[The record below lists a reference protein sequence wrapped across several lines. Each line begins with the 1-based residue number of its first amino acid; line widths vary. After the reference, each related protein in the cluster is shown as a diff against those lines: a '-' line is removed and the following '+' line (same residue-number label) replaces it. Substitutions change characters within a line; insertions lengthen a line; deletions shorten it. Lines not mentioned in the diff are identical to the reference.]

1 MLKDI
6 DFRGSSLDDLRSFPS
21 GAMRDAG
28 YQLDRVQHGEDPSDF
43 KPMRGIGS
51 GVYEIRVWDDAGT
64 YRVIYVAKFVDTV
77 HVLHCFQKK
86 TEKTSQKDIDLA
98 RSRFKELLQEIR
110 P

>member
-1 MLKDI
+1 
-6 DFRGSSLDDLRSFPS
+6 
-21 GAMRDAG
+21 MRDAG

-43 KPMRGIGS
+43 KPMRGIGG

-64 YRVIYVAKFVDTV
+64 YRVIYVAKFVNTV